1 MARSDV
7 VEPRED
13 AAARARPGREAESR
27 EPQPPRG
34 RTEERQ
40 QDQGR
45 SEQPSPEDQAKAK
58 RKKRRWLLIGA
69 AVALVVLVGGGW
81 YGWHWWT
88 VGRYMVS
95 TDDAYTEAD
104 SVTVSPQVAG
114 YVAELRVTDNQEVR
128 RGDVLLRIDDSTYRA
143 RVDQADAQLAAAKA
157 NVDNVGAQIERQQAA
172 IAQAQAD
179 LDAARAQLTYA
190 QEQSSRYGQ
199 LAKSG
204 AGTVQQQQQASSGL
218 EQARAGVGKGEANL
232 QAAQKDLGV
241 LQTQKEQAQAAV
253 RQAEAALDQARI
265 DLGHTVVAAPIDG
278 VVGDRAVQTGA
289 LVQPGTKL
297 MTLVPLQDVY
307 VVANFKETQL
317 QRMHRGQPVDLT
329 VDAYPG
335 VTIKGHLD
343 SLAPGSGAEFA
354 LLPPENATG
363 NFTKIVQRVPVK
375 ILLEK
380 DQDPL
385 LGRLRPGLSV
395 VPTVDTLDTKG
406 EPLERR
412 PPQAGLPPPST
423 GGSPAGG
430 PIAGPA
436 PAAGKP

>member
-1 MARSDV
+1 
-7 VEPRED
+7 
-13 AAARARPGREAESR
+13 
-27 EPQPPRG
+27 
-34 RTEERQ
+34 
-40 QDQGR
+40 
-45 SEQPSPEDQAKAK
+45 
-58 RKKRRWLLIGA
+58 
-69 AVALVVLVGGGW
+69 
-81 YGWHWWT
+81 
-88 VGRYMVS
+88 MVS

-128 RGDVLLRIDDSTYRA
+128 QGDVLLRIDDSTYRA

-204 AGTVQQQQQASSGL
+204 AGTVQQQQANSGL

-253 RQAEAALDQARI
+253 RQGGGALPPGPIEPRPPGGAAPHRRARI
-265 DLGHTVVAAPIDG
+265 DLGPTVVAAPIDG

-307 VVANFKETQL
+307 
-317 QRMHRGQPVDLT
+317 
-329 VDAYPG
+329 
-335 VTIKGHLD
+335 
-343 SLAPGSGAEFA
+343 
-354 LLPPENATG
+354 
-363 NFTKIVQRVPVK
+363 
-375 ILLEK
+375 
-380 DQDPL
+380 
-385 LGRLRPGLSV
+385 
-395 VPTVDTLDTKG
+395 
-406 EPLERR
+406 
-412 PPQAGLPPPST
+412 
-423 GGSPAGG
+423 
-430 PIAGPA
+430 
-436 PAAGKP
+436 

>member
-1 MARSDV
+1 ML
-7 VEPRED
+7 P
-13 AAARARPGREAESR
+13 AASAGRQRAPHGFSC
-27 EPQPPRG
+27 
-34 RTEERQ
+34 
-40 QDQGR
+40 
-45 SEQPSPEDQAKAK
+45 S
-58 RKKRRWLLIGA
+58 
-69 AVALVVLVGGGW
+69 LVLLVGGGW

-128 RGDVLLRIDDSTYRA
+128 QGDVLVRIDDSTYRA

-199 LAKSG
+199 LARSG

-218 EQARAGVGKGEANL
+218 EQARAGVGKGQANL

-241 LQTQKEQAQAAV
+241 LQTHKEQAQAAV
-253 RQAEAALDQARI
+253 RQAQAALDQARI

-297 MTLVPLQDVY
+297 MTLEQAARKSGCLHPHEGSEVSMAGSYSTDLRERVLAAVEAGAAPEAAARRFAVGRSTAY
-307 VVANFKETQL
+307 RWAREARTEGRRAAK
-317 QRMHRGQPVDLT
+317 RMGGGPKPRIAGEVE
-329 VDAYPG
+329 A
-335 VTIKGHLD
+335 
-343 SLAPGSGAEFA
+343 A
-354 LLPPENATG
+354 LLG
-363 NFTKIVQRVPVK
+363 
-375 ILLEK
+375 LLAEANH
-380 DQDPL
+380 L
-385 LGRLRPGLSV
+385 
-395 VPTVDTLDTKG
+395 TL
-406 EPLERR
+406 
-412 PPQAGLPPPST
+412 
-423 GGSPAGG
+423 
-430 PIAGPA
+430 
-436 PAAGKP
+436 

>member
-7 VEPRED
+7 AEPRED
-13 AAARARPGREAESR
+13 AAARARPGREAEPR

-34 RTEERQ
+34 RTEDRQ
-40 QDQGR
+40 QDQAR

-58 RKKRRWLLIGA
+58 RKKRRWLLVGA
-69 AVALVVLVGGGW
+69 VVALVVLAGGGW
-81 YGWHWWT
+81 YGWRWWT

-278 VVGDRAVQTGA
+278 VVGDRAVADRRTGPA
-289 LVQPGTKL
+289 RHRL
-297 MTLVPLQDVY
+297 MTLVPL
-307 VVANFKETQL
+307 
-317 QRMHRGQPVDLT
+317 G
-329 VDAYPG
+329 
-335 VTIKGHLD
+335 
-343 SLAPGSGAEFA
+343 
-354 LLPPENATG
+354 
-363 NFTKIVQRVPVK
+363 
-375 ILLEK
+375 
-380 DQDPL
+380 
-385 LGRLRPGLSV
+385 GRLRRRQLQGDPARSACTGASRSTSRST
-395 VPTVDTLDTKG
+395 PT
-406 EPLERR
+406 R
-412 PPQAGLPPPST
+412 A
-423 GGSPAGG
+423 
-430 PIAGPA
+430 
-436 PAAGKP
+436 

>member
-1 MARSDV
+1 M
-7 VEPRED
+7 
-13 AAARARPGREAESR
+13 
-27 EPQPPRG
+27 
-34 RTEERQ
+34 
-40 QDQGR
+40 
-45 SEQPSPEDQAKAK
+45 
-58 RKKRRWLLIGA
+58 
-69 AVALVVLVGGGW
+69 ALVVLVGGGW
-81 YGWHWWT
+81 YGWRWWT

-265 DLGHTVVAAPIDG
+265 DLGHTVVAAPVDG
-278 VVGDRAVQTGA
+278 VVGDRAACGG
-289 LVQPGTKL
+289 LVQAGTQL
-297 MTLVPLQDVY
+297 MAVVPLAVVY
-307 VVANFKETQL
+307 VVANYKETQL
-317 QRMHRGQPVDLT
+317 RACTP
-329 VDAYPG
+329 A
-335 VTIKGHLD
+335 
-343 SLAPGSGAEFA
+343 
-354 LLPPENATG
+354 
-363 NFTKIVQRVPVK
+363 
-375 ILLEK
+375 
-380 DQDPL
+380 
-385 LGRLRPGLSV
+385 
-395 VPTVDTLDTKG
+395 
-406 EPLERR
+406 RR
-412 PPQAGLPPPST
+412 PRSRST
-423 GGSPAGG
+423 PSPASR
-430 PIAGPA
+430 
-436 PAAGKP
+436 